1 VSGAIRLIL
10 FDVDGTLV
18 DSQNHIVAAMES
30 ACLAIGIAAPS
41 RAEILGIVGL
51 SLPEAVWK
59 LMPEAPAKLRERM
72 VEEYK
77 AGFVRQREELGHAA
91 ASPLYSGA
99 LDALNALHAVNENIL
114 GVATGKSRRGLDS
127 ILEAY
132 DLQRMFVTQQVAD
145 DHPSKPNPS
154 MIRRAL
160 QETGV
165 EPENA
170 VMIGDTSFDMQM
182 ARSAGV
188 HGIGVS
194 WGYHPVADLTE
205 AGANV
210 ILNDFDAL
218 IPHLNE
224 TWSEK

>member
-1 VSGAIRLIL
+1 MSSPIRLIL

-30 ACLAIGIAAPS
+30 ACLAVDVAAPS
-41 RAEILGIVGL
+41 RAQILGIVGL
-51 SLPEAVWK
+51 SLPEAVLK
-59 LMPEAPAKLRERM
+59 LMPAASAPLREKM

-77 AGFVRQREELGHAA
+77 AGFMRQREELGHAA
-91 ASPLYSGA
+91 ASPLYAGA
-99 LDALNALHAVNENIL
+99 LETLTALHSVDENLL

-127 ILEAY
+127 ILGAY
-132 DLQRMFVTQQVAD
+132 DLGRMFVTQQVAD

-165 EPENA
+165 EPENT
-170 VMIGDTSFDMQM
+170 VMIGDTSFDMEM

-188 HGIGVS
+188 RGIGVN
-194 WGYHPVADLTE
+194 WGYHPESDLTE
-205 AGANV
+205 AGASV
-210 ILNDFDAL
+210 ILNSFGAL
-218 IPHLNE
+218 LPYLDEI
-224 TWSEK
+224 WSEK